1 MRGSQTPRG
10 SLPARES
17 AASDVAFH
25 VYDRVGTPYDA
36 LSELNS
42 PACVLPDPTLRRAL
56 TGRQRMVR
64 ATVCR

>member
-1 MRGSQTPRG
+1 MT
-10 SLPARES
+10 AREN
-17 AASDVAFH
+17 AANDVAFH
-25 VYDRVGTPYDA
+25 VYDRVGTPDEA

-42 PACVLPDPTLRRAL
+42 PACAHPYPTLRCAL